1 MFKRRLAVLGAVCA
15 LALTGLAGSALADE
29 PPSTA
34 GAKVTCTT
42 SDGKI
47 IELSAVV
54 PGERMGV
61 LVGPDGKVKKVD
73 PGERIESHAAQK
85 LPDGAEP
92 PAEVPDVEPPAEVKE
107 GTVLPTEVK
116 EGAVALGVPGI
127 PAEGAKGHF
136 KVGVKPS
143 EDGTAKTVSITCKK
157 SE

>member
-29 PPSTA
+29 PPSAA

-42 SDGKI
+42 SDGKT
-47 IELSAVV
+47 IELPTVV
-54 PGERMGV
+54 PGEPV
-61 LVGPDGKVKKVD
+61 AVVVGPDGEVKKVD
-73 PGERIESHAAQK
+73 PGETIKFHAAEK

-92 PAEVPDVEPPAEVKE
+92 PVEVPDVEPPAEVKE

-143 EDGTAKTVSITCKK
+143 EGDIAKAVKITCKK